1 MSSMFILFPLLSL
14 PLSTPFTLHPSQ
26 IHDHF
31 SFNYYFIP
39 ICVCMYIYAYMCTYS
54 TEPFQCCIYVQ
65 VFRDGHLPLNKA
77 IYTYI

>member
-31 SFNYYFIP
+31 SFNYYFYTYM
-39 ICVCMYIYAYMCTYS
+39 CMYVYMR
-54 TEPFQCCIYVQ
+54 IYV
-65 VFRDGHLPLNKA
+65 
-77 IYTYI
+77 YIFY